1 MTPID
6 TDQPTLEQLEKHFS
20 AMHDSVNLIN
30 ALIEKTTLSETEK
43 DELKRNKEHLTIMLA
58 KDWFSSALT
67 EQQTTDINT
76 CLV

>member
-1 MTPID
+1 MLETP
-6 TDQPTLEQLEKHFS
+6 EQIQRAISS
-20 AMHDSVNLIN
+20 AFDSVNLIN
-30 ALIEKTTLSETEK
+30 QLKAQPSLTEEEQ
-43 DELKRNKEHLTIMLA
+43 DRLDRNKQHLTIMLA